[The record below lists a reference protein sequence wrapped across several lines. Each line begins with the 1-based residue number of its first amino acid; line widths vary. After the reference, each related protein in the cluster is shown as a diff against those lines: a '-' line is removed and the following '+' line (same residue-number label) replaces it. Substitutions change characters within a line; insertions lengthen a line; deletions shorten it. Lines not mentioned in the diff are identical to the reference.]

1 MVCNIVFNSI
11 AEFFRPK
18 GNFAFV
24 NKVFNMAISIAYPLF
39 IQTTVMRT
47 NNIDIIIQGEIII
60 YIIDVI
66 TVIKRDFITVENIV
80 VM

>member
-39 IQTTVMRT
+39 I
-47 NNIDIIIQGEIII
+47 DIIIQGEIII